1 MIWNIEAETMPRAE
15 IERWQGQELALLAD
29 RLYALVPF
37 YRQAFDNAGILPHHI
52 RGLDDLTKLPF
63 TKKSDLRDN
72 YPFGLFAVPRENV
85 VRIHASSGTTGKPT
99 VVGYTRSDIALWAEL
114 CARSLAA
121 TGAQPGDV
129 FQNAY
134 GYGLF
139 TGGLGMHYGGETLGM
154 SVVPISGGNT
164 ARQLLMM
171 QDFGTH
177 IYACTPSYALTIADA
192 MAMANISRESLNLRS
207 FVLGAEPWTEVMR
220 DEIEAKLKVHA
231 VNVYGLSE
239 IIGPGVSCECVE
251 AKDGAHVFE
260 DAFIVEVIDSDG
272 TPVPD
277 GTEGELVFTTLTKE
291 AMPLIRYRTGDIAS
305 ITREPCKCGRTI
317 TRMSRVV
324 GRVDDM
330 LIIRGVNVFPS
341 QIEAVLEGIAEV
353 APHYQLIVTRPKRLD
368 ELEVQIEVTPDC
380 FASVGAERLANQED
394 EFTRSLCQTLRHRM
408 HSILG
413 ITAHVTLLTPQT
425 AVRSEGGKIKRV
437 FDQR

>member
-1 MIWNIEAETMPRAE
+1 VIWNIEAETMPRAD
-15 IERWQGQELALLAD
+15 IEAWQGQELALLAD
-29 RLYALVPF
+29 RLYTLVPF
-37 YRQAFDNAGILPHHI
+37 YKKAFDATGIKPDAI
-52 RGLDDLTKLPF
+52 RGLDYLTALPF
-63 TKKSDLRDN
+63 TTKNDLRDT
-72 YPFGLFAVPRENV
+72 YPFGLFAVPREKV

-121 TGAQPGDV
+121 AGAEPGDV

-139 TGGLGMHYGGETLGM
+139 TGGLGMHYGGETMGL

-164 ARQLLMM
+164 ARQLLLM
-171 QDFGTH
+171 QDFGTQ

-192 MAMANISRESLNLRS
+192 IAMANIERDSLKIRS

-220 DEIEAKLKVHA
+220 NEIEAKLNVHA
-231 VNVYGLSE
+231 INVYGLSE

-260 DAFIVEVIDSDG
+260 DAFIVEVIDGDG
-272 TPVPD
+272 NPVPD

-291 AMPLIRYRTGDIAS
+291 AFPLIRYRTGDIAS
-305 ITREPCKCGRTI
+305 INREPCICGRTI

-330 LIIRGVNVFPS
+330 LIIRGVNVYPS
-341 QIEAVLEGIAEV
+341 QIEAVLEGMAEV
-353 APHYQLIVTRPKRLD
+353 APHYQLIVTRPQRLD

-380 FASVGAERLANQED
+380 FAALGAERLSNPED
-394 EFTRSLCQTLRHRM
+394 DFTRILCTTLRHRIY
-408 HSILG
+408 SILG
-413 ITAHVTLLTPQT
+413 VTTHVTLLAPNT

-437 FDQR
+437 FDKR